1 MKVMK
6 AKTLVHGL
14 AAVSLAVSLAVGAA
28 ASASADA
35 LRPMAL
41 LIMVDGMRA
50 DAVGTQYMPNLA
62 RLRNGTWASGYYTAW
77 SLDGGVVDSTSLR
90 KTIPSS
96 GPNHASIATGVT
108 PQKHGVTSNDNTG
121 SGNFA
126 TYPTW
131 LKRVVDAKP
140 GATAVFA
147 YTWANDADMGPADGV
162 IFLAGTDEGNATAVS
177 SRLAAA
183 DAPDATMFFID
194 GPDAAGH
201 ATSFFPMSAEYKSA
215 LATADGYIGQCL
227 AAITGRATFA
237 QEDWLVIV
245 TSDHGGYRNMHG
257 QVTYGRQADTVPIA
271 ISGRNVAPGRIP
283 GIPHNYDVAASA
295 LAHFGVSASG
305 LDAVRR
311 DQSTG
316 VDAARALSD
325 GLVAYLPFDTSATA
339 NAAPGSSI
347 APTSG
352 GTTTIT
358 QGGVIGSYCDFPNSV
373 GNYVK
378 LDGTDSASISYEGGK
393 CLAVTLWMKIA
404 RPVSGDPAIVAN
416 KEWKGARKGVLLF
429 GGYNKLNDHCSLSGY
444 NSSVGLHMSDGTD
457 PNHAINNRL
466 DMGPFDYEGDDGST
480 WMFFA
485 FTRNA
490 EGVITLYQGRS
501 DGTLDWISGEFSGFT
516 LESGYPFFIGNDA
529 SGKYSSKFVGGIDDF
544 GLWTRSLTH
553 DEISRIYEA
562 GHSGTALGDLL
573 GAGPATATWTGAVSS
588 DPANAANWS
597 GNTVPGINTA
607 VTVSGTPAHTLNL
620 ADGKDLPC
628 ASLFFDN
635 ATLTGDAC
643 LCGVDASKIVSGSS
657 VDLNGH
663 ALTLSASS
671 AAPTL
676 AVGDTSA
683 GASGEFRLVV
693 SSGTLSNS
701 STTFSGNV
709 RFVKEG
715 AGTYVAGASEAYSGG
730 IAVLGGTYRLSD
742 AGSGEVYVGPG
753 ATFDNYGYNINGTT
767 TTLAGGTI
775 TSSRAVSGMFLPAS
789 LTLSADSAIV
799 YANLSADH
807 DYKVVGGSVWNLGGK
822 TLDLILDGK
831 DPDFKFN
838 EGGSATWRTVTNGTL
853 KVTVKSTALN
863 GSNHAYCGWVQ
874 LAYLDGENGL
884 NLDLGKSMLRLQSGG
899 GNPKVSGLTYDPL
912 SEKNLYTVFSC
923 KNKQLEVYGV
933 YTPPALSKGFCM
945 KMMDGSAFNLSSF
958 DGVFSCHFDNTD
970 GYAAQSETDCNVSFA
985 DGATVTVKLAGRS
998 DLEALAEARDYVV
1011 TWAPNA
1017 VPAASTT
1024 FVLDAATAALPAGY
1038 HLHKDTTGLRL
1049 HNKKGLT
1056 ISIR

>member
-1 MKVMK
+1 MK

-14 AAVSLAVSLAVGAA
+14 AAVSLAVSLAVGATVPA
-28 ASASADA
+28 LADA
-35 LRPMAL
+35 KRPMVL
-41 LIMVDGMRA
+41 MIMVDGMRA
-50 DAVGTQYMPNLA
+50 DAVETGQMPNLEG
-62 RLRNGTWASGYYTAW
+62 LRNGTWASGYYTAW

-162 IFLAGTDEGNATAVS
+162 TFLAGTDAGNATAMAT
-177 SRLAAA
+177 RLASA
-183 DAPDATMFFID
+183 DAPDATMYFID

-201 ATSFFPMSAEYKSA
+201 ATSFFPMSAEYKAA
-215 LATADGYIGQCL
+215 LAAADGYIGQCL
-227 AAITGRATFA
+227 AAITNRATFA
-237 QEDWLVIV
+237 DEDWLVIV

-257 QVTYGRQADTVPIA
+257 QVAYGRQADTVPIA

-283 GIPHNYDVAASA
+283 GLPHNYDVTASA
-295 LAHFGVSASG
+295 LAHFGISVSG

-311 DQSTG
+311 DRATSI
-316 VDAARALSD
+316 DAARSLSD
-325 GLVAYLPFDTSATA
+325 GLVAYLPFDTSTTD
-339 NAAPGSSI
+339 NEAPGSSI

-352 GTTTIT
+352 GSVAIT
-358 QGGVIGSYCDFPNSV
+358 GGGVIGSYCDFPS
-373 GNYVK
+373 GTGHYVK

-404 RPVSGDPAIVAN
+404 RPVNGDPAIVAN
-416 KEWKGARKGVLLF
+416 KKWTGAAKGVLLF

-444 NSSVGLHMSDGTD
+444 NSSVGLHMSDGGS
-457 PNHAINNRL
+457 HAINNRL
-466 DMGPFDYEGDDGST
+466 DMGPFDYDGDDGST

-485 FTRNA
+485 FTRNSD
-490 EGVITLYQGRS
+490 GVITLYQGRS
-501 DGTLDWISGEFSGFT
+501 DGTLDWISGEFSGFS
-516 LESGYPFFIGNDA
+516 LESGYPFYIGNDA
-529 SGKYSSKFVGGIDDF
+529 SGNYSKPFVGGIDDF

-553 DEISRIYEA
+553 DEIRRIYEA

-573 GAGPATATWTGAVSS
+573 AAGPATATWTGAVSS
-588 DPANAANWS
+588 DPANTANWS
-597 GNTVPGINTA
+597 GNVVPGTNTA
-607 VTVSGTPAHTLNL
+607 ITVSGTPAHTLNL
-620 ADGKDLPC
+620 ADGKDPPC

-643 LCGVDASKIVSGSS
+643 LRGVDASKIVSGSS

-676 AVGDTSA
+676 AVDDTSA

-693 SSGTLSNS
+693 ASGTLSNS

-715 AGTYVAGASEAYSGG
+715 TGTYTAGASESYSGG
-730 IAVLGGTYRLSD
+730 IAVLGGTYRLSA
-742 AGSGEVYVGPG
+742 AGSGEIYVGSG
-753 ATFDNYGYNINGTT
+753 ATLDNYGYHINETD

-789 LTLSADSAIV
+789 LTLSADSSIV
-799 YANLSADH
+799 YANLPADH

-822 TLDLILDGK
+822 KLDLILDGK

-853 KVTVKSTALN
+853 KVTVKSTAVN
-863 GSNHAYCGWVQ
+863 GSNVGYCGWVQ
-874 LAYLDGENGL
+874 LAYVDGRAGL

-899 GNPKVSGLTYDPL
+899 ENPKVCGFTCDPL
-912 SEKNLYTVFSC
+912 PGNTYTVFSC
-923 KNKQLEVYGV
+923 QGKQLEVYGS
-933 YTPPALSKGFCM
+933 YAPPALSKGFCM

-985 DGATVTVKLAGRS
+985 DGATVTVNLAGRA
-998 DLEALAEARDYVV
+998 DLNSIAEARGYIVN
-1011 TWAPNA
+1011 WAANA
-1017 VPAASTT
+1017 VPADSVT
-1024 FVLDAATAALPAGY
+1024 FVLDATTAALPQGY
-1038 HLHKDTTGLRL
+1038 RLRKDSTGLKFT
-1049 HNKKGLT
+1049 KKTGMGV
-1056 ISIR
+1056 IIR

>member
-28 ASASADA
+28 VPALADA
-35 LRPMAL
+35 KRPMAL
-41 LIMVDGMRA
+41 MIMVDGMRA
-50 DAVGTQYMPNLA
+50 DAVETGQMPNLEG
-62 RLRNGTWASGYYTAW
+62 LRNGTWASGYYTAW

-140 GATAVFA
+140 SATAVFA

-162 IFLAGTDEGNATAVS
+162 TFLAGTDAGNATAMAT
-177 SRLAAA
+177 RLASA
-183 DAPDATMFFID
+183 DAPDATMYFID

-201 ATSFFPMSAEYKSA
+201 ATSFFPMSAEYKAA

-227 AAITGRATFA
+227 AAITNRATFA
-237 QEDWLVIV
+237 DEDWLVIV

-257 QVTYGRQADTVPIA
+257 KVIYGRQADTVPVV

-283 GIPHNYDVAASA
+283 GVPYNYDVTASA
-295 LAHFGVSASG
+295 LAHFGVAASG
-305 LDAVRR
+305 LDATRR
-311 DQSTG
+311 DRATK
-316 VDAARALSD
+316 VDSARALSD
-325 GLVAYLPFDTSATA
+325 GLVAYLPFDLSATS

-352 GTTTIT
+352 GSVAIT
-358 QGGVIGSYCDFPNSV
+358 GGGVIGSYCDFPS
-373 GNYVK
+373 GTGHYVK

-404 RPVSGDPAIVAN
+404 RPVNGDPAIVAN
-416 KEWKGARKGVLLF
+416 KKWTGAAKGVLLF

-444 NSSVGLHMSDGTD
+444 NSSVGLHMSDGGS
-457 PNHAINNRL
+457 HAINNRL
-466 DMGPFDYEGDDGST
+466 DMGPFDYEDDASA

-490 EGVITLYQGRS
+490 DGAITLYQGRS
-501 DGTLDWISGEFSGFT
+501 DGTLDWISGEFSGFS
-516 LESGYPFFIGNDA
+516 LESGYPFYIGNDA
-529 SGKYSSKFVGGIDDF
+529 SGNYSKPFVGGIDDF
-544 GLWTRSLTH
+544 GLWTRALTH
-553 DEISRIYEA
+553 AEIRRIYESGRA
-562 GHSGTALGDLL
+562 GTALGGLL
-573 GAGPATATWTGAVSS
+573 AAGPATATWTGAVSS

-597 GNTVPGINTA
+597 GNALPSTGTA
-607 VTVSGTPAHTLNL
+607 VTVSGTPAHAPNF
-620 ADGKDLPC
+620 ADGRDLPC
-628 ASLFFDN
+628 ASLFLDN
-635 ATLTGDAC
+635 VVLTGDAC
-643 LCGVDASKIVSGSS
+643 LRGVAASKIASGSS

-663 ALTLSASS
+663 ALTLSAASS
-671 AAPTL
+671 APTL
-676 AVGDTSA
+676 AVSDSSG
-683 GASGEFRLVV
+683 GAPGEFRLFVG
-693 SSGTLSNS
+693 GTLSNS
-701 STTFSGNV
+701 ATTFSGNV

-715 AGTYVAGASEAYSGG
+715 TGTYTAGASESYSGG
-730 IAVLGGTYRLSD
+730 IAVLGGTNRLSA
-742 AGSGEVYVGPG
+742 AGSGKIYVGSG
-753 ATFDNYGYNINGTT
+753 ATLDNYGYHINETD

-789 LTLSADSAIV
+789 LTLSADSSIV
-799 YANLSADH
+799 YANLPADH

-822 TLDLILDGK
+822 KLDLILDGK

-863 GSNHAYCGWVQ
+863 GSNVGYCGWVV
-874 LAYLDGENGL
+874 LAYLNGKDGL
-884 NLDLGKSMLRLQSGG
+884 NLDIGESMPRLQNGSGNSTVFG
-899 GNPKVSGLTYDPL
+899 FKSSPRDGSTYD
-912 SEKNLYTVFSC
+912 SYSYGT
-923 KNKQLEVYGV
+923 QALEVYGPYV
-933 YTPPALSKGFCM
+933 PPVISKGFNV
-945 KMMDGSAFNLSSF
+945 KLMDGATFDLSSF
-958 DGVFSCHFDNTD
+958 SGSYSCSFEN
-970 GYAAQSETDCNVSFA
+970 AAGTKGGATDCRIAFA
-985 DGATVTVKLAGRS
+985 DGATVTVNLAGRA
-998 DLEALAEARDYVV
+998 DLDSIAEARGYIVN
-1011 TWAPNA
+1011 WAANA
-1017 VPAASTT
+1017 VPADSVT
-1024 FVLDAATAALPAGY
+1024 FVLDATTAALPQGY
-1038 HLHKDTTGLRL
+1038 RLRKDSTGLKFT
-1049 HNKKGLT
+1049 KKTGMVV
-1056 ISIR
+1056 IMR

>member
-1 MKVMK
+1 MPKRNLLF
-6 AKTLVHGL
+6 AAAA
-14 AAVSLAVSLAVGAA
+14 AAVAIATQAHAGAP
-28 ASASADA
+28 
-35 LRPMAL
+35 RPMAL
-41 LIMVDGMRA
+41 MIMVDGMRA
-50 DAVGTQYMPNLA
+50 DAVETGEMPNLESIMD
-62 RLRNGTWASGYYTAW
+62 GTWASGYRTAW

-108 PQKHGVTSNDNTG
+108 PQKHGVTSNENTG
-121 SGNFA
+121 SGNFV

-131 LKRVVDAKP
+131 LKRVVDANP
-140 GATAVFA
+140 GAAALFA

-162 IFLAGTDEGNATAVS
+162 TFLAGTDAGNATAVAT
-177 SRLAAA
+177 RLASA

-201 ATSFFPMSAEYKSA
+201 ANNFFPMSAEYKTA
-215 LATADGYIGQCL
+215 LAAADGYIGQCL

-283 GIPHNYDVAASA
+283 GLPHNYDVAASA

-311 DQSTG
+311 DQATG
-316 VDAARALSD
+316 VDVARALSD

-352 GTTTIT
+352 GSPAIAS
-358 QGGVIGSYCDFPNSV
+358 GGVIGSYCNFPT
-373 GNYVK
+373 GTGHYVK

-404 RPVSGDPAIVAN
+404 RPVTGDPAIVAN
-416 KEWKGARKGVLLF
+416 KPWSGAAKGVLLF

-444 NSSVGLHMSDGTD
+444 NSSVGLHMSDGTN

-466 DMGPFDYEGDDGST
+466 DMGPFDYEDNAST

-490 EGVITLYQGRS
+490 EGVITLYQGRN

-529 SGKYSSKFVGGIDDF
+529 TGNYSKPFIGGIDDF

-553 DEISRIYEA
+553 DEIRRIYEA

-573 GAGPATATWTGAVSS
+573 AVGPATATWTGAVSS
-588 DPANAANWS
+588 DPFVAGNWNGNA
-597 GNTVPGINTA
+597 VPGTNTA

-620 ADGKDLPC
+620 AGGKDLPC
-628 ASLFFDN
+628 ASLFFDG
-635 ATLTGDAC
+635 AVLTGDAC
-643 LCGVDASKIVSGSS
+643 LRGVDASKIVSGSS

-663 ALTLSASS
+663 ALTL
-671 AAPTL
+671 AAATTTPTL
-676 AVGDTSA
+676 AVGDTSSGA
-683 GASGEFRLVV
+683 PGEFHLVVASGA
-693 SSGTLSNS
+693 TLSNA

-715 AGTYVAGASEAYSGG
+715 AGAYIAGSSESYSGG
-730 IAVLGGTYRLSD
+730 IAVIGGAYKLSNYATGD
-742 AGSGEVYVGPG
+742 IYIGAG
-753 ATFDNYGYNINGTT
+753 ATFDQYGYSLSANPVV
-767 TTLAGGTI
+767 LAGGTL
-775 TSSRAVSGMFLPAS
+775 TNTKGSNSVLPSRLD
-789 LTLSADSAIV
+789 LSADSSIV
-799 YANLSADH
+799 YGKSVTFDWGVPKN
-807 DYKVVGGSVWNLGGK
+807 SVWNLGGK
-822 TLDLILDGK
+822 TLNLVMDGG
-831 DPDFKFN
+831 DPDFN
-838 EGGSATWRTVTNGTL
+838 MAEGETVSNGTF
-853 KVTVKSTALN
+853 KVTVNASAGGNK
-863 GSNHAYCGWVQ
+863 GKGWVQ
-874 LAYLDGENGL
+874 FAALDGRDGL
-884 NLDLGKSMLRLQSGG
+884 NLDLGTSILRLKHCSPNRNSSVCDFTCNPLAGQTVYSGNKLEIYGTFTPQSTDGF
-899 GNPKVSGLTYDPL
+899 
-912 SEKNLYTVFSC
+912 NL
-923 KNKQLEVYGV
+923 L
-933 YTPPALSKGFCM
+933 
-945 KMMDGSAFNLSSF
+945 MMDGSAMDLSSWS
-958 DGVFSCHFDNTD
+958 GVWNCAFSNAG
-970 GYAAQSETDCNVSFA
+970 GYANGSETGCKVSFA
-985 DGATVTVKLAGRS
+985 DGATVTVNLAGRT
-998 DLEALAEARDYVV
+998 DLDTIAEARDYVM
-1011 TWAPNA
+1011 TWATSA
-1017 VPAASTT
+1017 IPANTVN
-1024 FVLDAATAALPAGY
+1024 FVLDAETAALPQAY
-1038 HLHKDTTGLRL
+1038 SLRKNATGLKL
-1049 HNKKGLT
+1049 TKKNGFT
-1056 ISIR
+1056 MVIR